1 MRHNPNP
8 CIAPNCT
15 TTEEPFTRSLELPT
29 SFVTAPAAMSMQTGP
44 AAVPAKE
51 SVTVKPGLEPVTTGV
66 AESCDGAD
74 ASTAEGESRVTC
86 SEKVT
91 SNAMLL
97 LVGSGCP
104 CARAIV
110 AVGTSVIAARSA
122 PRFVQS
128 EV

>member
-1 MRHNPNP
+1 M
-8 CIAPNCT
+8 A
-15 TTEEPFTRSLELPT
+15 EPSTRALGLLAVSMTALP
-29 SFVTAPAAMSMQTGP
+29 AMLIETGP
-44 AAVPAKE
+44 EAVPVNE
-51 SVTVKPGLEPVTTGV
+51 TVTVKTGLEPVTTGV